1 MLASLPATPAAE
13 PKFDSKVVT
22 ASTKGHAVEIDL
34 DISGAKSLFLVATD
48 GGDGFGCD
56 WADWAEPRLIGKDGK
71 ESKLTEL
78 KWKAASAGFGEVN
91 VNKNCGGDG
100 LSIDGK
106 KVEYGIGTHANS
118 VIEFA
123 LPDGHGFTKFKGRAG
138 LDSHGTNQG
147 CGSTVRF
154 LVFTD
159 KPDPKYLVASA
170 AGGGGQPAGVGSR
183 DPKDAVKGLDV
194 AEGLEAT
201 LFASEDSKPAM
212 LNPTSIDIDHLGRVW
227 VCEVVNYR
235 HRLGERKEGD
245 RILIL
250 EDTDGDGV
258 SDKQTVFHQGRDVD
272 SAHGICV
279 LPFVVDAASVQ
290 NNNETDVKGDGRK
303 LRPPRYGYQ
312 VIVSANDNVFSL
324 FDDDGDFKVDRK
336 ELLFTGIGGTQHDHG
351 IHAFHFGPDGKLYF
365 NFGNSGKQIKDKD
378 GKPIIDLAGNEV
390 NDSKSHYQEGM
401 VFRCNMDGSEFETL
415 GWNFRNNWE
424 VAVDSFGTLWQSDN
438 DDDGNKGVR
447 INFVME
453 FGNYGYK
460 DELTRAGWQSPRT
473 NMETEIPLRHW
484 HLNDPGVVPN
494 LLQTGAGSPT
504 GIIVYEGD
512 LLGEKFQNQVIHC
525 DAGPNVVRAYPV
537 KKSGAG
543 YTAETV
549 NILSGARD
557 NWFRPSDVCVAPDG
571 SLIVADWYDPGVGGH
586 RMGDADKGRLF
597 RVAPPKTPYK
607 FPKVDVS
614 TVEGAIAAL
623 KSPNEAIRYVAWN
636 ALHEMGEKA
645 HFDLRNMAHNDP
657 NPRYRAR
664 ALWLLSKANPESKSH
679 ILSSTASGQISNSIR
694 DSDNDVRC
702 AAIRALRQLSRR
714 IPIEYPKGFE
724 WSAKF
729 GEVETGKNP
738 DAATYFSTWFQVF
751 AIGQNDQPSPEVSR
765 EWLIGLREHK
775 SSRKAELWAKLAMQ
789 HDGKDR
795 WYLEALG
802 IGAGNDWDECLL
814 ALTHLP
820 HNAEFEKFA
829 ERRNAGADI
838 IWRSRATFTAGSLA
852 EHLAV
857 AVSIDDAPRYFRAF
871 DFQADSE
878 VKQAALI
885 NLAFRDFDDPAKT
898 KFINA
903 EALNRL
909 KGFDV
914 SKNAA
919 QKAALNRV
927 LDSLK
932 GQPQFLTLVEKFNVS
947 DRYPDL
953 LALAQ
958 AKPDDQVGI
967 DAIRVL
973 LSKGAKE
980 LLVAALEGGSG
991 AGEEGR
997 RRAALATATALSNS
1011 GDGAASPLLLPVVK
1025 NDKAPADIRRQAIK
1039 GAARTKPGASE
1050 VLKLAEAKAFDE
1062 TFSPALAA
1070 ALSTAPL
1077 DAAQQKLVATLF
1089 PAPAGKDAK
1098 PLPPLTELAKLKGN
1112 AGNGAKLFASGMTA
1126 KCNNCHIVNNQGKEV
1141 GPNLSEIG
1149 TKLSRQ
1155 AMWESIIYPSAGIS
1169 HNYET
1174 YTAAL
1179 SDGTV
1184 FTGLL
1189 ISETADAVT
1198 LRNIEAITKTIPKKS
1213 LEEPI
1218 VKQKIS
1224 LMPADLAKTLSLEEM
1239 SDIVEHLMTLKKK

>member
-1 MLASLPATPAAE
+1 MKRLNRFLWCRSVSLVALAFLASSVSAAE
-13 PKFDSKVVT
+13 PKFDSKVVS
-22 ASTKGHAVEIDL
+22 AQTKGHAVEIDL
-34 DISGAKSLFLVATD
+34 DVSGAKSLFLVATD

-56 WADWAEPRLIGKDGK
+56 WADWAEPRFVGKDGK

-91 VNKNCGGDG
+91 VNKNCGGDAI
-100 LSIDGK
+100 SVDGK

-123 LPDGHGFTKFKGRAG
+123 LPDGHGFTKFKGRAAI
-138 LDSHGTNQG
+138 DDHGVNQG

-170 AGGGGQPAGVGSR
+170 AGGGGQPTGVGSR
-183 DPKDAVKGLDV
+183 DSKDAVKGLDV

-201 LFASEDSKPAM
+201 LFSSEDSKPAM
-212 LNPTSIDIDHLGRVW
+212 LNPTSIDIDHLGRIW

-235 HRLGERKEGD
+235 HRNGERKEGD

-258 SDKQTVFHQGRDVD
+258 SDKQTVFHQGKDVD

-279 LPFVVDAASVQ
+279 LPTPSG
-290 NNNETDVKGDGRK
+290 KGTK
-303 LRPPRYGYQ
+303 I
-312 VIVSANDNVFSL
+312 IVSANDNVFFL
-324 FDDDGDFKVDRK
+324 YDDDGDLKSDRK
-336 ELLFTGIGGTQHDHG
+336 EIFFTGIGGTQHDHG

-424 VAVDSFGTLWQSDN
+424 VAVDSFGSLWQSDN

-473 NMETEIPLRHW
+473 NLETEIPLRHW

-549 NILSGARD
+549 NVLSGARD
-557 NWFRPSDVCVAPDG
+557 NWFRPSDVSVAPDG

-623 KSPNEAIRYVAWN
+623 KSPNEVTRYVAWT
-636 ALHEMGEKA
+636 ALHAMGEKA
-645 HFDLRNMAHNDP
+645 EPALAKVFESDP
-657 NPRYRAR
+657 NPRIRAR
-664 ALWLLSKANPESKSH
+664 AFWLLTKIPGKQPSWRAKGFDDKSPD
-679 ILSSTASGQISNSIR
+679 IR
-694 DSDNDVRC
+694 I
-702 AAIRALRQLSRR
+702 AAIRAARQSKDFAIIATNLDAKTETDIAVRR
-714 IPIEYPKGFE
+714 EYAIATRFM
-724 WSAKF
+724 
-729 GEVETGKNP
+729 P
-738 DAATYFSTWFQVF
+738 DALEVVVGT
-751 AIGQNDQPSPEVSR
+751 GRKGGEPERILKKGV
-765 EWLIGLREHK
+765 
-775 SSRKAELWAKLAMQ
+775 KAGSWAKLAVQ

-802 IGAGNDWDECLL
+802 IGAGNDWDACLE
-814 ALTHLP
+814 ACS
-820 HNAEFEKFA
+820 K
-829 ERRNAGADI
+829 AGEGMHREV
-838 IWRSRATFTAGSLA
+838 IWRSRGQKSPGYFATTLSASSTPA
-852 EHLAV
+852 DE
-857 AVSIDDAPRYFRAF
+857 APRWLRAF
-871 DFQADSE
+871 DFLPASQAKDD
-878 VKQAALI
+878 ALVQ
-885 NLAFRDFDDPAKT
+885 LAFGSSGDEQKVALVS
-898 KFINA
+898 A

-932 GQPQFLTLVEKFNVS
+932 GQPQFLTLVEKFNVT

-958 AKPDDQVGI
+958 AKPDDQIGM
-967 DAIRVL
+967 DAVRVL
-973 LSKGAKE
+973 LAKGAKE
-980 LLVAALEGGSG
+980 LLA
-991 AGEEGR
+991 
-997 RRAALATATALSNS
+997 AALASKNEKDGEKTLATARALSNS
-1011 GDGAASPLLLPVVK
+1011 GDAVASELLLAVVQDDKRPAEVRRAAIRGAALTQNGAQTLLK
-1025 NDKAPADIRRQAIK
+1025 MAQAK
-1039 GAARTKPGASE
+1039 S
-1050 VLKLAEAKAFDE
+1050 LDE
-1062 TFSPALAA
+1062 SFTPALSSALIATRFANVRDA
-1070 ALSTAPL
+1070 ALKIYP
-1077 DAAQQKLVATLF
+1077 
-1089 PAPAGKDAK
+1089 PPAGKDSK

-1112 AGNGAKLFASGMTA
+1112 AGNGAKLFAAATTA
-1126 KCNNCHIVNNQGKEV
+1126 KCNTCHVVNNQGKEV

-1149 TKLSRQ
+1149 SKLSRQ
-1155 AMWESIIYPSAGIS
+1155 AMWESIVFPSAGIS
-1169 HNYET
+1169 HNYESYVVET
-1174 YTAAL
+1174 K
-1179 SDGTV
+1179 SGTV
-1184 FTGLL
+1184 ANGLK
-1189 ISETADAVT
+1189 ISEDAESIT
-1198 LRNIEAITKTIPKKS
+1198 LRGADSLNRVFKKS
-1213 LEEPI
+1213 DIEEI
-1218 VKQKIS
+1218 KKQEIS
-1224 LMPADLAKTLSLEEM
+1224 LMPADLAKAVSVEEL
-1239 SDIVEHLMTLKKK
+1239 SDIVEYLTTLKKK

>member
-1 MLASLPATPAAE
+1 MKRLNWIARASWMFSFSVALSSVSLNAAE
-13 PKFDSKVVT
+13 PKFDSKVVS
-22 ASTKGHAVEIDL
+22 AQTKGHSVEFDV
-34 DISGAKSLFLVATD
+34 DIVGAKSLFLVATD

-56 WADWAEPRLIGKDGK
+56 WADWAEPRLVGKDGK
-71 ESKLTEL
+71 ESKLTEM
-78 KWKAASAGFGEVN
+78 KWKAASAGFGEVG
-91 VNKNCGGDG
+91 VNKNCGGDAI
-100 LSIDGK
+100 SIDGK
-106 KVEYGIGTHANS
+106 KAEYGIGTHANS

-123 LPDGHGFTKFKGRAG
+123 LPDGHSFTKFKGRAAV
-138 LDSHGTNQG
+138 DDHGVNQG

-159 KPDPKYLVASA
+159 KPDPKFLVASN
-170 AGGGGQPAGVGSR
+170 GGSPQSGIGSR
-183 DPKDAVKGLDV
+183 DPKDAVSGLDV

-201 LFASEDSKPAM
+201 LFASEASNPAM
-212 LNPTSIDIDHLGRVW
+212 LNPTSIDIDHLGRIW

-235 HRLGERKEGD
+235 HRNGERKEGD

-250 EDTDGDGV
+250 EDTDGDGI
-258 SDKQTVFHQGRDVD
+258 SDKQTVFHQGHDVD
-272 SAHGICV
+272 TAHGICV
-279 LPFVVDAASVQ
+279 LPTPSG
-290 NNNETDVKGDGRK
+290 KGTK
-303 LRPPRYGYQ
+303 I
-312 VIVSANDNVFSL
+312 IVSCGDSVFFLHDDN
-324 FDDDGDFKVDRK
+324 GDLKSDRK
-336 ELLFTGIGGTQHDHG
+336 ELLFTGIAGTQHDHG

-365 NFGNSGKQIKDKD
+365 NFGNSGNQIKDRS

-390 NDSKSHYQEGM
+390 NASRKPYQEGM

-424 VAVDSFGTLWQSDN
+424 IATDSFGSLWQSDN

-460 DELTRAGWQSPRT
+460 DELTGAGWQTPRT

-504 GIIVYEGD
+504 GIVVYEGT
-512 LLGEKFQNQVIHC
+512 LLPEVFRNQVIHC

-543 YTAETV
+543 YTAATV
-549 NILSGARD
+549 NVLSGARD
-557 NWFRPSDVCVAPDG
+557 NWFRPSDVSVAPDG

-586 RMGDADKGRLF
+586 RMGDADRGRLF

-614 TVEGAIAAL
+614 TVDGAIAAL
-623 KSPNEAIRYVAWN
+623 KSPNEATRYVAWTALN
-636 ALHEMGEKA
+636 AMGDKA
-645 HFDLRNMAHNDP
+645 EAALAKVFESDP
-657 NPRYRAR
+657 NPRLQAR
-664 ALWLLSKANPESKSH
+664 ALWLLNKIAV
-679 ILSSTASGQISNSIR
+679 GQIQLKEHSEGDKKTFKLEQKGKTHLHYATDALESSNPDLRIT
-694 DSDNDVRC
+694 
-702 AAIRALRQLSRR
+702 ALRVYREAEAELNFLFATKSASF
-714 IPIEYPKGFE
+714 PKDQPKPT
-724 WSAKF
+724 A
-729 GEVETGKNP
+729 P
-738 DAATYFSTWFQVF
+738 DFLTF
-751 AIGQNDQPSPEVSR
+751 AIEKLVNDPDSAVRRECAISLRHLKSP
-765 EWLIGLREHK
+765 K
-775 SSRKAELWAKLAMQ
+775 KAELWAKLAKQ

-802 IGAGNDWDECLL
+802 IGAANDWDACLDAYIKL
-814 ALTHLP
+814 GAGQMQMP
-820 HNAEFEKFA
+820 H
-829 ERRNAGADI
+829 GMHDI
-838 IWRSRATFTAGSLA
+838 IWRSRAKKTPEVLAKLTFSAMT
-852 EHLAV
+852 E
-857 AVSIDDAPRYFRAF
+857 DASRYLRAF
-871 DFQADSE
+871 DFLTGPEKEDML
-878 VKQAALI
+878 VL
-885 NLAFRDFDDPAKT
+885 LAFTPSNDEKKAAFVS
-898 KFINA
+898 A

-927 LDSLK
+927 LDGLK
-932 GQPQFLTLVEKFNVS
+932 GQPQFLTLVEKFNVT

-958 AKPDDQVGI
+958 AKPDDQIGI

-973 LSKGAKE
+973 LSKQARD
-980 LLVAALEGGSG
+980 LLTVALASDKDQG
-991 AGEEGR
+991 
-997 RRAALATATALSNS
+997 RAALATATVLSNS
-1011 GDGAASPLLLPVVK
+1011 GDGSASPLLLPIVK

-1039 GAARTKPGASE
+1039 GAARTKAGATE
-1050 VLKLAEAKAFDE
+1050 ILKLAESKAFDD
-1062 TFSPALAA
+1062 TFAPALAA

-1077 DAAQQKLVATLF
+1077 DEAQKGTVAKLF

-1098 PLPPLTELAKLKGN
+1098 PLPPLSQLANLKGN

-1174 YTAAL
+1174 YTAE
-1179 SDGTV
+1179 SKDGTV

-1189 ISETADAVT
+1189 ISETAEAVT
-1198 LRNIEAITKTIPKKS
+1198 LRNQEAITKTIAKKD
-1213 LEEPI
+1213 LEQPVI
-1218 VKQKIS
+1218 KQKIS
-1224 LMPADLAKTLSLEEM
+1224 LMPADLAKTLTLEEM
-1239 SDIVEHLMTLKKK
+1239 TDLVEYLTTLKKK

>member
-1 MLASLPATPAAE
+1 MKRLNRFLWCRSVSLVALAFLASSVSAAE
-13 PKFDSKVVT
+13 PKFDSKVVS
-22 ASTKGHAVEIDL
+22 AQTKGHAVEIDL
-34 DISGAKSLFLVATD
+34 DVSGAKSLFLVATD

-56 WADWAEPRLIGKDGK
+56 WADWAEPRFVGKDGK

-91 VNKNCGGDG
+91 VNKNCGGDAI
-100 LSIDGK
+100 SVDGK

-123 LPDGHGFTKFKGRAG
+123 LPDGHGFTKFKGRAAI
-138 LDSHGTNQG
+138 DDHGVNQG

-170 AGGGGQPAGVGSR
+170 AGGGGQPTGVGSR
-183 DPKDAVKGLDV
+183 DSKDAVKGLDV

-201 LFASEDSKPAM
+201 LFSSEDSKPAM
-212 LNPTSIDIDHLGRVW
+212 LNPTSIDIDHLGRIW

-235 HRLGERKEGD
+235 HRNGERKEGD

-258 SDKQTVFHQGRDVD
+258 SDKQTVFHQGKDVD

-279 LPFVVDAASVQ
+279 LPTPSG
-290 NNNETDVKGDGRK
+290 KGTK
-303 LRPPRYGYQ
+303 I
-312 VIVSANDNVFSL
+312 IVSANDNVFFL
-324 FDDDGDFKVDRK
+324 YDDDGDLKSDRK
-336 ELLFTGIGGTQHDHG
+336 EIFFTGIGGTQHDHG

-424 VAVDSFGTLWQSDN
+424 VAVDSFGSLWQSDN

-473 NMETEIPLRHW
+473 NLETEIPLRHW

-549 NILSGARD
+549 NVLSGARD
-557 NWFRPSDVCVAPDG
+557 NWFRPSDVSVAPDG

-623 KSPNEAIRYVAWN
+623 KSPNEVTRYVAWT
-636 ALHEMGEKA
+636 ALHAMGEKA
-645 HFDLRNMAHNDP
+645 EPALAKVFESDP
-657 NPRYRAR
+657 NPRIRAR
-664 ALWLLSKANPESKSH
+664 AFWLLTKIPGKQPSWRAKGFDDKSPD
-679 ILSSTASGQISNSIR
+679 IR
-694 DSDNDVRC
+694 I
-702 AAIRALRQLSRR
+702 AAIRAARQSKDFAIIATNLDAKTETDIAVRR
-714 IPIEYPKGFE
+714 EYAIATRFM
-724 WSAKF
+724 
-729 GEVETGKNP
+729 P
-738 DAATYFSTWFQVF
+738 DALEVVVGT
-751 AIGQNDQPSPEVSR
+751 GRKGGEPERILKKGV
-765 EWLIGLREHK
+765 
-775 SSRKAELWAKLAMQ
+775 KAGSWAKLAVQ

-802 IGAGNDWDECLL
+802 IGAGNDWDACLE
-814 ALTHLP
+814 ACS
-820 HNAEFEKFA
+820 K
-829 ERRNAGADI
+829 AGEGMHREV
-838 IWRSRATFTAGSLA
+838 IWRSRGQKSPGYFATTLSASSTPA
-852 EHLAV
+852 DE
-857 AVSIDDAPRYFRAF
+857 APRWLRAF
-871 DFQADSE
+871 DFLPASQAKDD
-878 VKQAALI
+878 ALVQ
-885 NLAFRDFDDPAKT
+885 LAFGSSGDEQKVALVS
-898 KFINA
+898 A

-932 GQPQFLTLVEKFNVS
+932 GQPQFLTLVEKFNVT

-958 AKPDDQVGI
+958 AKPDDQIGM
-967 DAIRVL
+967 DAVRVL
-973 LSKGAKE
+973 LAKGAKE
-980 LLVAALEGGSG
+980 LLA
-991 AGEEGR
+991 
-997 RRAALATATALSNS
+997 AALASKNEKDGEKTLATARALSNS
-1011 GDGAASPLLLPVVK
+1011 GDAVASELLLAVVQDDKRPAEVRRAAIRGAALTQTGAQTLLK
-1025 NDKAPADIRRQAIK
+1025 MAQAK
-1039 GAARTKPGASE
+1039 S
-1050 VLKLAEAKAFDE
+1050 LDE
-1062 TFSPALAA
+1062 SFTPALSSALIATRFANVRDA
-1070 ALSTAPL
+1070 ALKIYP
-1077 DAAQQKLVATLF
+1077 
-1089 PAPAGKDAK
+1089 PPAGKDSK

-1112 AGNGAKLFASGMTA
+1112 AGNGAKLFAAATTA
-1126 KCNNCHIVNNQGKEV
+1126 KCNTCHVVNNQGKEV

-1149 TKLSRQ
+1149 SKLSRQ
-1155 AMWESIIYPSAGIS
+1155 AMWESIVFPSAGIS
-1169 HNYET
+1169 HNYESYVVET
-1174 YTAAL
+1174 K
-1179 SDGTV
+1179 SGTV
-1184 FTGLL
+1184 ANGLK
-1189 ISETADAVT
+1189 ISEDAESIT
-1198 LRNIEAITKTIPKKS
+1198 LRGADSLNRVFKKS
-1213 LEEPI
+1213 DIEEI
-1218 VKQKIS
+1218 KKQEIS
-1224 LMPADLAKTLSLEEM
+1224 LMPADLAKAVSVEEL
-1239 SDIVEHLMTLKKK
+1239 SDIVEYLTTLKKK

>member
-1 MLASLPATPAAE
+1 MKRLNGFSWCRSVSLVMLISLASSLSAAE
-13 PKFDSKVVT
+13 PKFDSKVVS
-22 ASTKGHAVEIDL
+22 AQTKGHAVEIDV
-34 DISGAKSLFLVATD
+34 DIAGAKSLFLVATD

-56 WADWAEPRLIGKDGK
+56 WADWVEPRLVGKDGK

-91 VNKNCGGDG
+91 VNKNCGGDAI
-100 LSIDGK
+100 SVDGK

-123 LPDGHGFTKFKGRAG
+123 LPDGHGFTKFKGRAAVDDQG
-138 LDSHGTNQG
+138 VNQG

-159 KPDPKYLVASA
+159 KPDPKFLVASN
-170 AGGGGQPAGVGSR
+170 GGSPQSGIGSR
-183 DPKDAVKGLDV
+183 DSKDAVKGLDV

-235 HRLGERKEGD
+235 HRNGERKEGD

-258 SDKQTVFHQGRDVD
+258 SDKQTVFHQGKDVD

-279 LPFVVDAASVQ
+279 LPTPSG
-290 NNNETDVKGDGRK
+290 KGTK
-303 LRPPRYGYQ
+303 I
-312 VIVSANDNVFSL
+312 IVSANDNVFFL
-324 FDDDGDFKVDRK
+324 HDDNGDLKSDRK
-336 ELLFTGIGGTQHDHG
+336 ELLFTGIQGTQHDHG

-365 NFGNSGKQIKDKD
+365 NFGNSGKLIKDKS

-460 DELTRAGWQSPRT
+460 DELTRAGWQAPRT
-473 NMETEIPLRHW
+473 NMEAEIPLRHW

-504 GIIVYEGD
+504 GIVVYEGD
-512 LLGEKFQNQVIHC
+512 LLPEVFRNQVIHC

-543 YTAETV
+543 YTAEVV
-549 NILSGARD
+549 NILQGARD

-571 SLIVADWYDPGVGGH
+571 SLFVADWYDPGVGGH

-623 KSPNEAIRYVAWN
+623 KSPNEATRYLAWT
-636 ALHEMGEKA
+636 ALHAMGEKA
-645 HFDLRNMAHNDP
+645 EPALVKMFKTDP
-657 NPRYRAR
+657 NTRHRAR
-664 ALWLLSKANPESKSH
+664 AQWLLTKSANRKSV
-679 ILSSTASGQISNSIR
+679 
-694 DSDNDVRC
+694 D
-702 AAIRALRQLSRR
+702 AIPLQQFAKETEPDLRIVALRAFRQQDR
-714 IPIEYPKGFE
+714 ENYPF
-724 WSAKF
+724 
-729 GEVETGKNP
+729 
-738 DAATYFSTWFQVF
+738 DRATIVNEASKL
-751 AIGQNDQPSPEVSR
+751 APEVRR
-765 EWLIGLREHK
+765 EIAILLRERSASK
-775 SSRKAELWAKLAMQ
+775 LKPELWAALAAQ

-802 IGAGNDWDECLL
+802 IGAGKDWDACLTEWGK
-814 ALTHLP
+814 AP
-820 HNAEFEKFA
+820 REFGDST
-829 ERRNAGADI
+829 NDI
-838 IWRSRATFTAGSLA
+838 VWRSRGEMTPLLLARTLTNPSTRVEDCPRLLRSFDFLVGQDKEEMLLDLAFGSNG
-852 EHLAV
+852 
-857 AVSIDDAPRYFRAF
+857 DDA
-871 DFQADSE
+871 
-878 VKQAALI
+878 KTALV
-885 NLAFRDFDDPAKT
+885 NT
-898 KFINA
+898 
-903 EALNRL
+903 EALARL
-909 KGFDV
+909 KGFGGPP
-914 SKNAA
+914 KPH

-927 LDSLK
+927 LNGLK
-932 GQPQFLTLVEKFNVS
+932 GQPQFLTLVEKFNVT

-953 LALAQ
+953 LALA
-958 AKPDDQVGI
+958 AEKPDDQLGI

-973 LSKGAKE
+973 LDKNQKE
-980 LLVAALEGGSG
+980 LLLPVLVFFQPNDGPKVVRTAL
-991 AGEEGR
+991 
-997 RRAALATATALSNS
+997 ALATVLSNS
-1011 GDGAASPLLLPVVK
+1011 GDARAAELLLPIVQGK
-1025 NDKAPADIRRQAIK
+1025 DYPPDMRRQAIK
-1039 GAARTKPGASE
+1039 GATRNKAGATAI
-1050 VLKLAEAKAFDE
+1050 LKMVEAKTFDD
-1062 TFSPALAA
+1062 TFTPALAA

-1077 DAAQQKLVATLF
+1077 DADQKSLVAKLF
-1089 PAPAGKDAK
+1089 PAPAGKDSK

-1112 AGNGAKLFASGMTA
+1112 AGNGAKLFAAATTA
-1126 KCNNCHIVNNQGKEV
+1126 KCNTCHVVNNQGKEV

-1149 TKLSRQ
+1149 SKLSRQ
-1155 AMWESIIYPSAGIS
+1155 ALWESIVFPSAGIS
-1169 HNYET
+1169 HNYESYVLET
-1174 YTAAL
+1174 KT
-1179 SDGTV
+1179 GTV
-1184 FTGLL
+1184 ANGLK
-1189 ISETADAVT
+1189 ISEDADSVT
-1198 LRNIEAITKTIPKKS
+1198 LRGADALARTFKKS
-1213 LEEPI
+1213 DIEEI
-1218 VKQKIS
+1218 KKQEIS
-1224 LMPADLAKTLSLEEM
+1224 LMPADLAKTLSIEEM
-1239 SDIVEHLMTLKKK
+1239 SDLVEYLATLKKK

>member
-1 MLASLPATPAAE
+1 MLPLRSRWTCLGSKLVCAAAMLAGLSVTRAAE

-56 WADWAEPRLIGKDGK
+56 WADWAEPRLVGKDGK

-78 KWKAASAGFGEVN
+78 KWKAASAGFGEVH

-123 LPDGHGFTKFKGRAG
+123 LPVGHGFAKFKARAG

-154 LVFTD
+154 MVFTD
-159 KPDPKYLVASA
+159 IPDPKYLVASTPV
-170 AGGGGQPAGVGSR
+170 GGGRAGIGSR
-183 DPKDAVKGLDV
+183 DSKDAVKGLDV

-201 LFASEDSKPAM
+201 LFASEESKPAM

-258 SDKQTVFHQGRDVD
+258 SDKQTVFHQGKDVD

-279 LPFVVDAASVQ
+279 LPTPSG
-290 NNNETDVKGDGRK
+290 KGTK
-303 LRPPRYGYQ
+303 I
-312 VIVSANDNVFSL
+312 IVSANDNVFFL
-324 FDDDGDFKVDRK
+324 HDDDGDLKSDRK
-336 ELLFTGIGGTQHDHG
+336 ELLFTGIQGTQHDHG

-365 NFGNSGKQIKDKD
+365 NFGNSGKQIKDKS

-424 VAVDSFGTLWQSDN
+424 IAVDSFGSLWQSDN

-512 LLGEKFQNQVIHC
+512 LLGEKFRNQVIHC

-549 NILSGARD
+549 NILTGARD

-571 SLIVADWYDPGVGGH
+571 SLLVADWYDPGVGGH

-607 FPKVDVS
+607 FPKADVS

-623 KSPNEAIRYVAWN
+623 KSPNEATRYLAWN
-636 ALHEMGEKA
+636 ALVARKGTVEKQLEGFFKA
-645 HFDLRNMAHNDP
+645 EP
-657 NPRYRAR
+657 NPRHRAR
-664 ALWLLSKANPESKSH
+664 AMWLLSNLAGNYAYPTLQAGLRDKDPD
-679 ILSSTASGQISNSIR
+679 IR
-694 DSDNDVRC
+694 I
-702 AAIRALRQLSRR
+702 AALRGVRQLVADPKRHTQTDELTKDGTLAAY
-714 IPIEYPKGFE
+714 PISKIVALRLALLGLIVD
-724 WSAKF
+724 K
-729 GEVETGKNP
+729 
-738 DAATYFSTWFQVF
+738 
-751 AIGQNDQPSPEVSR
+751 SPEVRR
-765 EWLIGLREHK
+765 ECAIALRHFDSKEK
-775 SSRKAELWAKLAMQ
+775 PEAWAVLAMQ

-802 IGAGNDWDECLL
+802 IGAGNDWDACLNEYQKQL
-814 ALTHLP
+814 GQSSLQKPELMI
-820 HNAEFEKFA
+820 NSKDVF
-829 ERRNAGADI
+829 
-838 IWRSRATFTAGSLA
+838 WRSRATDTPARLSLILQHPEMFGGQKHDA
-852 EHLAV
+852 A
-857 AVSIDDAPRYFRAF
+857 DAPRYLRSF
-871 DFQADSE
+871 DFLPASKEKDD
-878 VKQAALI
+878 ALVE
-885 NLAFRDFDDPAKT
+885 LAFGSSGDEQKVALVS
-898 KFINA
+898 A
-903 EALNRL
+903 EALHRL

-914 SKNAA
+914 SKNEP

-932 GQPQFLTLVEKFNVS
+932 GQPQFLTLVEKFNVT
-947 DRYPDL
+947 DRYHDL
-953 LALAQ
+953 LALAIE
-958 AKPDDQVGI
+958 KPDDQIGI

-973 LSKGAKE
+973 LNKE
-980 LLVAALEGGSG
+980 QQKLFAAALLFGKPTDKPEVQ
-991 AGEEGR
+991 
-997 RRAALATATALSNS
+997 RATLALATVLSNS
-1011 GDGAASPLLLPVVK
+1011 GDGRAAQLLLPVVESREH
-1025 NDKAPADIRRQAIK
+1025 PADVRRQAIK
-1039 GAARTKPGASE
+1039 GATRTKPGATA
-1050 VLKLAEAKAFDE
+1050 VLSLAEKRAFDE
-1062 TFSPALAA
+1062 TFAPALAA
-1070 ALSTAPL
+1070 ALQTAPL
-1077 DAAQQKLVATLF
+1077 TDDQRATVAKLF

-1098 PLPPLTELAKLKGN
+1098 PLPPLSELAKLKGN
-1112 AGNGAKLFASGMTA
+1112 AGNGAKLFAEAKVA
-1126 KCNNCHIVNNQGKEV
+1126 KCNTCHIVNNQGKDV

-1149 TKLSRQ
+1149 SKLSRQ

-1198 LRNIEAITKTIPKKS
+1198 IRNIEAITKTIPKKS

-1239 SDIVEHLMTLKKK
+1239 SDIVEYLMTLKKK

>member
-1 MLASLPATPAAE
+1 MKRLGRLVCGTCISIAMTTAMLSAALLGAE
-13 PKFDSKVVT
+13 PKFDSKTVS
-22 ASTKGHAVEIDL
+22 AETKGHAVDVEV
-34 DISGAKSLFLVATD
+34 DITAAKSLFLVATD
-48 GGDGFGCD
+48 AGDGFGCD
-56 WADWAEPRLIGKDGK
+56 WADWAEPRVIGKDGEK
-71 ESKLTEL
+71 KLTQL
-78 KWKAASAGFGEVN
+78 KWKSASAGFGEVK
-91 VNKNCGGDG
+91 VNANCGGDL

-118 VIEFA
+118 VIEFT
-123 LPDGHGFTKFKGRAG
+123 LPDGHGFTKFKARAG
-138 LDSHGTNQG
+138 LDSQGTNQG

-154 LVFTD
+154 FVFTD
-159 KPDPKYLVASA
+159 KPDAKYLVASA
-170 AGGGGQPAGVGSR
+170 AGGGQTAAVGSR
-183 DPKDAVKGLDV
+183 DSKDAVKGLDV

-201 LFASEDSKPAM
+201 LFSSEDSKPAM

-258 SDKQTVFHQGRDVD
+258 SDKQTVFHQGKDVD

-279 LPFVVDAASVQ
+279 LPFVVQAASLQ
-290 NNNETDVKGDGRK
+290 PK
-303 LRPPRYGYQ
+303 YGYR
-312 VIVSANDNVFSL
+312 VIISCGDKVFSL
-324 FDDDGDFKVDRK
+324 FDDDGDLKSDRK
-336 ELLFTGIGGTQHDHG
+336 EIMFTGISGTQHDHG
-351 IHAFHFGPDGKLYF
+351 VHAFVFGPDGKLYF
-365 NFGNSGKQIKDKD
+365 NMGNEGRQIKDKD
-378 GKPIIDLAGNEV
+378 GKPIVDLAGNEV
-390 NDSKSHYQEGM
+390 NNSRKPYQEGM
-401 VFRCNMDGSEFETL
+401 VFRCNLDGSEFETL
-415 GWNFRNNWE
+415 AWNFRNNWE

-447 INFVME
+447 INYVME
-453 FGNYGYK
+453 FGNFGYK
-460 DELTRAGWQSPRT
+460 DELTGAGWQSPRT
-473 NMETEIPLRHW
+473 NLEEEIPLRHW

-512 LLGEKFQNQVIHC
+512 LLGEQFRNQVIHC

-537 KKSGAG
+537 QKSGAG

-549 NILSGARD
+549 NILVGARD

-623 KSPNEAIRYVAWN
+623 KSPNEATRYVAWT
-636 ALHEMGEKA
+636 ALHSMGKTAELELA
-645 HFDLRNMAHNDP
+645 NLIDSEA
-657 NPRYRAR
+657 NPKLRAR
-664 ALWLLSKANPESKSH
+664 AIWLLSKMKGGGQFVAEALNNSNPD
-679 ILSSTASGQISNSIR
+679 IR
-694 DSDNDVRC
+694 ITGLR
-702 AAIRALRQLSRR
+702 AIRESHSPELIVPAIEKLVSDRSPEIRRECAIALRNLKS
-714 IPIEYPKGFE
+714 PK
-724 WSAKF
+724 
-729 GEVETGKNP
+729 
-738 DAATYFSTWFQVF
+738 
-751 AIGQNDQPSPEVSR
+751 
-765 EWLIGLREHK
+765 
-775 SSRKAELWAKLAMQ
+775 KAELWAKLAMQ

-802 IGAGNDWDECLL
+802 IGAGNDWDACLKAYF
-814 ALTHLP
+814 ALGESTG
-820 HNAEFEKFA
+820 KFVKTTP
-829 ERRNAGADI
+829 GAMDI
-838 IWRSRATFTAGSLA
+838 IWRSRATQTPSL
-852 EHLAV
+852 LALMI
-857 AVSIDDAPRYFRAF
+857 ADSDTKSEQAPRYLRAF
-871 DFQADSE
+871 DFLPASQAKED
-878 VKQAALI
+878 ALVQ
-885 NLAFRDFDDPAKT
+885 LAFGSSGDEQKVALVS
-898 KFINA
+898 A

-914 SKNAA
+914 SKNEA

-932 GQPQFLTLVEKFNVS
+932 GQPQFLTLVEKFNVT
-947 DRYPDL
+947 DRYADL

-973 LSKGAKE
+973 LNKGAVE
-980 LLVAALEGGSG
+980 LLNAALNPKEGERGRG
-991 AGEEGR
+991 GERE
-997 RRAALATATALSNS
+997 RAALATATALSNS
-1011 GDGAASPLLLPVVK
+1011 GDGAASPLLLPIVK
-1025 NDKAPADIRRQAIK
+1025 NEKSPADIRRQAIK
-1039 GAARTKPGASE
+1039 GAARTKAGATE
-1050 VLKLAEAKAFDE
+1050 ILKLAEAERKTFDD
-1062 TFSPALAA
+1062 TFAPALAA
-1070 ALSTAPL
+1070 ALSSAPL

-1098 PLPPLTELAKLKGN
+1098 PLPPLSELAKRTGN
-1112 AGNGAKLFASGMTA
+1112 SGNGAKLFASKEA
-1126 KCNNCHIVNNQGKEV
+1126 KCNNCHIVNNQGKDV

-1169 HNYET
+1169 HNYES
-1174 YTAAL
+1174 YTAAQT
-1179 SDGTV
+1179 DGTV

-1198 LRNIEAITKTIPKKS
+1198 LRNPEAITKTIARKDI
-1213 LEEPI
+1213 EEI
-1218 VKQKIS
+1218 VKQKVS
-1224 LMPADLAKTLSLEEM
+1224 LMPADLAKTLSVEEM
-1239 SDIVEHLMTLKKK
+1239 SDVVEYLTTLKKK

>member
-1 MLASLPATPAAE
+1 MKRLNRFLWCRSVSLVALAFLASSVSAAE
-13 PKFDSKVVT
+13 PKFDSKVVS
-22 ASTKGHAVEIDL
+22 AQTKGHAVEIDL
-34 DISGAKSLFLVATD
+34 DVSGAKSLFLVATD

-56 WADWAEPRLIGKDGK
+56 WADWAEPRFVGKDGK

-91 VNKNCGGDG
+91 VNKNCGGDAI
-100 LSIDGK
+100 SVDGK

-123 LPDGHGFTKFKGRAG
+123 LPDGHGFTKFKGRAAI
-138 LDSHGTNQG
+138 DDHGVNQG

-170 AGGGGQPAGVGSR
+170 AGGGGQPTGVGSR
-183 DPKDAVKGLDV
+183 DSKDAVKGLDV

-201 LFASEDSKPAM
+201 LFSSEDSKPAM
-212 LNPTSIDIDHLGRVW
+212 LNPTSIDIDHLGRIW

-235 HRLGERKEGD
+235 HRNGERKEGD

-258 SDKQTVFHQGRDVD
+258 SDKQTVFHQGKDVD

-279 LPFVVDAASVQ
+279 LPTPSG
-290 NNNETDVKGDGRK
+290 KGTK
-303 LRPPRYGYQ
+303 I
-312 VIVSANDNVFSL
+312 IVSANDNVFFL
-324 FDDDGDFKVDRK
+324 YDDDGDLKSDRK
-336 ELLFTGIGGTQHDHG
+336 EIFFTGIGGTQHDHG

-424 VAVDSFGTLWQSDN
+424 VAVDSFGSLWQSDN

-473 NMETEIPLRHW
+473 NLETEIPLRHW

-549 NILSGARD
+549 NVLSGARD
-557 NWFRPSDVCVAPDG
+557 NWFRPSDVSVAPDG

-623 KSPNEAIRYVAWN
+623 KSPNEATRYLAWT
-636 ALHEMGEKA
+636 ALHAMGEKA
-645 HFDLRNMAHNDP
+645 EADLVKIAMWKKPPVRRADEGKNDP
-657 NPRYRAR
+657 SPAFRAR
-664 ALWLLSKANPESKSH
+664 ALWLLSKIETKGPLH
-679 ILSSTASGQISNSIR
+679 VSTALFDHN
-694 DSDNDVRC
+694 NDVRI
-702 AAIRALRQLSRR
+702 AAIRAGRELINSGKGNLTIESFEGEQRKTISFEESIIRSQTKA
-714 IPIEYPKGFE
+714 IMTATPI
-724 WSAKF
+724 A
-729 GEVETGKNP
+729 
-738 DAATYFSTWFQVF
+738 
-751 AIGQNDQPSPEVSR
+751 PE
-765 EWLIGLREHK
+765 LLRETAIALRHAK
-775 SSRKAELWAKLAMQ
+775 TPLKAQYWAQLASR

-802 IGAGNDWDECLL
+802 IGAGNDWDACLE
-814 ALTHLP
+814 ACS
-820 HNAEFEKFA
+820 K
-829 ERRNAGADI
+829 AGEGMHREV
-838 IWRSRATFTAGSLA
+838 IWRSRGQKSPGYFATTLSASSTPA
-852 EHLAV
+852 DE
-857 AVSIDDAPRYFRAF
+857 APRWLRAF
-871 DFQADSE
+871 DFLPASQAKDD
-878 VKQAALI
+878 ALVQ
-885 NLAFRDFDDPAKT
+885 LAFGSSGDEQKVALVS
-898 KFINA
+898 A

-932 GQPQFLTLVEKFNVS
+932 GQPQFLTLVEKFNVT

-958 AKPDDQVGI
+958 AKPDDQIGM
-967 DAIRVL
+967 DAVRVL
-973 LSKGAKE
+973 LAKGAKE
-980 LLVAALEGGSG
+980 LLA
-991 AGEEGR
+991 
-997 RRAALATATALSNS
+997 AALASKNEKDGEKTLATARALSNS
-1011 GDGAASPLLLPVVK
+1011 GDAVASELLLAVVQDDKRPAEVRRAAIRGAALTQNGAQTLLK
-1025 NDKAPADIRRQAIK
+1025 MAQAK
-1039 GAARTKPGASE
+1039 S
-1050 VLKLAEAKAFDE
+1050 LDE
-1062 TFSPALAA
+1062 SFTPALSSALIATRFANVRDA
-1070 ALSTAPL
+1070 ALKIYP
-1077 DAAQQKLVATLF
+1077 
-1089 PAPAGKDAK
+1089 PPAGKDSK

-1112 AGNGAKLFASGMTA
+1112 AGNGAKLFAAATTA
-1126 KCNNCHIVNNQGKEV
+1126 KCNTCHVVNNQGKEV

-1149 TKLSRQ
+1149 SKLSRQ
-1155 AMWESIIYPSAGIS
+1155 AMWESIVFPSAGIS
-1169 HNYET
+1169 HNYESYVVET
-1174 YTAAL
+1174 K
-1179 SDGTV
+1179 SGTV
-1184 FTGLL
+1184 ANGLK
-1189 ISETADAVT
+1189 ISEDAESIT
-1198 LRNIEAITKTIPKKS
+1198 LRGADSLNRVFKKS
-1213 LEEPI
+1213 DIEEI
-1218 VKQKIS
+1218 KKQEIS
-1224 LMPADLAKTLSLEEM
+1224 LMPADLAKAVSVEEL
-1239 SDIVEHLMTLKKK
+1239 SDIVEYLTTLKKK